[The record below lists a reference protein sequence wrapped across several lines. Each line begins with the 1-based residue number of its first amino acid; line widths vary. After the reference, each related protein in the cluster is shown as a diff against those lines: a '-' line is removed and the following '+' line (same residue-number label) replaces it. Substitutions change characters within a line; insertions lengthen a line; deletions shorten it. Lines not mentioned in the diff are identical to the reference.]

1 MGGPQTSLVTVRP
14 ANGGSSII
22 RSGTRRRPQD
32 TGLYVAYTDFETGCW
47 WWTGE
52 SAIGAPR
59 GGPRVSPHCHHALS
73 PSPMS
78 LISDTDYL
86 IHRLRLSYLRD
97 VEDPYGP
104 RLITFDSAYQNNP
117 YINASSLA
125 DDEQWPELL
134 APPTPPLSE
143 DEDDRPS
150 GFPGARRLKYTQTIM
165 GGRTGGLGLR
175 VNGKRNST
183 SKRMSNTPRA
193 ADVKSILSDDEPPP
207 VPEKSAPA
215 VAVTDPFAS
224 SSTITE
230 EPASKTNEAA
240 AEEIDVQVQGATPP
254 PPDEEQPVV
263 KVVQFI
269 PKFKGAAEM
278 ERRRR
283 LRMATRPRGVPPV
296 SNAPPKPLSF
306 DTSSEEENSSEEDD
320 LGVPIMDESSSDDFD
335 VVGDAASLDDGD
347 DFDPELVEPRSPE
360 IASEDSGSEVLSMLT
375 TSMSSYTFLSP
386 TTDKANG
393 RLSPV
398 HETQSSTAS
407 SPQHIGPYFEML
419 TPSPNTQRATDAP
432 YYPPRKL
439 DHPPDSEGAQQ
450 LPSVTTPKAEDT
462 TLIFTRRKVPPAR
475 PQRSALTAMLA
486 QEDSSSNPFAELYAA
501 ISGRGQSDSMTIP
514 VYFPHAAKPRGKP
527 LELCIRRDATVEEV
541 IGFALYTYWKEGWQP
556 RIDEGLSGEDDE
568 RWHVRVSAV
577 GWILRMAEE
586 DGEPDDDFPA
596 PDRNGRISKFMADAY
611 AVMEATPTQI
621 QQNLTIESKIQRRPS
636 RVAASQSNS
645 GKAIAAATSLSLPL
659 GSAMAASSFGSL
671 SLSTSLGPSSSH
683 GPQIFLRIRVADT
696 ADAVHISTTIPVSAG
711 MYMQEAL
718 ELVCRKRKL
727 DNPKDYALL
736 LADMSILIPLD
747 RTVASL
753 QGKRELVLVKKS
765 MLPQLGHDLIQV
777 AGKTTDPNASIFKR
791 MSETPDMQISSA
803 VDYTAAYKKYVIYR
817 KMPMLVTRQERVLAI
832 DGGYVHIM
840 PSMNKPKAV
849 FDSGR
854 TASYHIK
861 NIVEVSHSHKGSA
874 VFKLFLNHA
883 GGKKRYDFEAESAKQ
898 AAEIVQTIRSLKTAL
913 DRSSTL
919 KSRRS
924 RHVA

>member
-1 MGGPQTSLVTVRP
+1 
-14 ANGGSSII
+14 
-22 RSGTRRRPQD
+22 
-32 TGLYVAYTDFETGCW
+32 
-47 WWTGE
+47 
-52 SAIGAPR
+52 
-59 GGPRVSPHCHHALS
+59 
-73 PSPMS
+73 MS

-104 RLITFDSAYQNNP
+104 RLITFDDAYQNNP
-117 YINASSLA
+117 YITASSLA
-125 DDEQWPELL
+125 DEEQWPELL
-134 APPTPPLSE
+134 SPPSPPLSE

-175 VNGKRNST
+175 VNGKRAST
-183 SKRMSNTPRA
+183 SKRMSNIPKA
-193 ADVKSILSDDEPPP
+193 ADVRSILSNDDDDEKPPP
-207 VPEKSAPA
+207 VPEKPAQAAPPLNHATSSATM
-215 VAVTDPFAS
+215 VED
-224 SSTITE
+224 
-230 EPASKTNEAA
+230 AA
-240 AEEIDVQVQGATPP
+240 AEDKGKAGADAIDVQVHEATPP
-254 PPDEEQPVV
+254 PEEEQPVN

-283 LRMATRPRGVPPV
+283 LRMAARPRGVPPA
-296 SNAPPKPLSF
+296 SNAPAKPLSF
-306 DTSSEEENSSEEDD
+306 DTSSEEEDSSEEDD
-320 LGVPIMDESSSDDFD
+320 LGVPIMDESSSDEFD
-335 VVGDAASLDDGD
+335 VVGDTASLDDGD
-347 DFDPELVEPRSPE
+347 EFDPCVYLGRPVVYRADTLSETLLKLAVLASP
-360 IASEDSGSEVLSMLT
+360 
-375 TSMSSYTFLSP
+375 P
-386 TTDKANG
+386 TTVVQKPYPC
-393 RLSPV
+393 SP
-398 HETQSSTAS
+398 A
-407 SPQHIGPYFEML
+407 
-419 TPSPNTQRATDAP
+419 PSPPQPPSPLPLRVNDAP

-439 DHPPDSEGAQQ
+439 DRPATESGDDAEPAPPVE
-450 LPSVTTPKAEDT
+450 TPRPDDGILT
-462 TLIFTRRKVPPAR
+462 FTRSKVPPAR

-501 ISGRGQSDSMTIP
+501 ISGRGQPGAMTIP
-514 VYFPHAAKPRGKP
+514 VYFPHATKPRGKP
-527 LELCIRRDATVEEV
+527 LQLCIRRDATVEEV
-541 IGFALYTYWKEGWQP
+541 IGFALYTYWKEGWEP
-556 RIDEGLSGEDDE
+556 RIDAGLSGEDDE

-596 PDRNGRISKFMADAY
+596 PDRNGRISKFMSDAY
-611 AVMEATPTQI
+611 VVMEANPTQV
-621 QQNLTIESKIQRRPS
+621 QQNLAIEAKIQRRPS
-636 RVAASQSNS
+636 RVTANQQNTAKALAAP
-645 GKAIAAATSLSLPL
+645 TSLSLPL

-671 SLSTSLGPSSSH
+671 NLSTSLGPSSSH

-791 MSETPDMQISSA
+791 MSDTPEMQLSSA
-803 VDYTAAYKKYVIYR
+803 LDYTAAYKKYVIYR

-832 DGGYVHIM
+832 DGGYIHIM
-840 PSMNKPKAV
+840 PSTNKPKAV
-849 FDSGR
+849 FDSSR

-861 NIVEVSHSHKGSA
+861 NIVEISQSHKMSNS
-874 VFKLFLNHA
+874 FKLILNHA

-898 AAEIVQTIRSLKTAL
+898 AADIVQTIRSLKTAI

>member
-1 MGGPQTSLVTVRP
+1 
-14 ANGGSSII
+14 
-22 RSGTRRRPQD
+22 
-32 TGLYVAYTDFETGCW
+32 
-47 WWTGE
+47 
-52 SAIGAPR
+52 
-59 GGPRVSPHCHHALS
+59 
-73 PSPMS
+73 MS

-104 RLITFDSAYQNNP
+104 RLITFDDAYQNNP
-117 YINASSLA
+117 YITASSLA
-125 DDEQWPELL
+125 DEEQWPELL
-134 APPTPPLSE
+134 SPPSPPLSE

-175 VNGKRNST
+175 VNGKRAST
-183 SKRMSNTPRA
+183 SKRMSNIPKA
-193 ADVKSILSDDEPPP
+193 ADVRSILSNDDDDEKPPP
-207 VPEKSAPA
+207 VPEKPAQAAPPLNHATSSATM
-215 VAVTDPFAS
+215 VED
-224 SSTITE
+224 
-230 EPASKTNEAA
+230 AA
-240 AEEIDVQVQGATPP
+240 AEDKGKASADAIDVQVHEATPP
-254 PPDEEQPVV
+254 PEEEQPVN

-283 LRMATRPRGVPPV
+283 LRMAARPRGVPPA
-296 SNAPPKPLSF
+296 SNAPAKPLSF
-306 DTSSEEENSSEEDD
+306 DTSSEEEDSSEEDD
-320 LGVPIMDESSSDDFD
+320 LGVPIMDESSSDEFD
-335 VVGDAASLDDGD
+335 VVGDTASLDDGD
-347 DFDPELVEPRSPE
+347 EFDPCVHLSAPVAYRANTRSE
-360 IASEDSGSEVLSMLT
+360 TSLRHAVLASP
-375 TSMSSYTFLSP
+375 P
-386 TTDKANG
+386 TTVVQ
-393 RLSPV
+393 RPYPCSP
-398 HETQSSTAS
+398 AP
-407 SPQHIGPYFEML
+407 SPPQPPSPPPLML
-419 TPSPNTQRATDAP
+419 TPSPNTQRVNDAP

-439 DHPPDSEGAQQ
+439 DRPATESGDDAEPAPPVE
-450 LPSVTTPKAEDT
+450 TPRPDDGILT
-462 TLIFTRRKVPPAR
+462 FTRSKVPPAR

-501 ISGRGQSDSMTIP
+501 ISGRGQPGAMTIP
-514 VYFPHAAKPRGKP
+514 VYFPHATKPRGKP
-527 LELCIRRDATVEEV
+527 LQLCIRRDATVEEV
-541 IGFALYTYWKEGWQP
+541 IGFALYTYWKEGWEP
-556 RIDEGLSGEDDE
+556 RIDAGLSGEDDE

-596 PDRNGRISKFMADAY
+596 PDRNGRISKFMSDAY
-611 AVMEATPTQI
+611 VVMEANPTQV
-621 QQNLTIESKIQRRPS
+621 QQNLAIEAKIQRRPS
-636 RVAASQSNS
+636 RVTANQQNTAKALAAP
-645 GKAIAAATSLSLPL
+645 TSLSLPL

-671 SLSTSLGPSSSH
+671 NLSTSLGPSSSH

-791 MSETPDMQISSA
+791 MSDTPEMQLSSA
-803 VDYTAAYKKYVIYR
+803 LDYTAAYKKYVIYR

-832 DGGYVHIM
+832 DGGYIHIM
-840 PSMNKPKAV
+840 PSTNKPKAV
-849 FDSGR
+849 FDSSR

-861 NIVEVSHSHKGSA
+861 NIVEISQSHKMSNS
-874 VFKLFLNHA
+874 FKLILNHA

-898 AAEIVQTIRSLKTAL
+898 AADIVQTIRSLKTAI